1 MHAAAMNSVEE
12 AIDVA
17 VPVHTAYNQ
26 WTQFKT
32 FPRFMRTV
40 KKVEQLR
47 PNLTR
52 WVIGAGPVRHEFM
65 AEIVEQRPDSL
76 VAWRGL
82 GRQAGHRGEVSFRS
96 LAPDRTQV
104 VVRMRVESRGIKGRV
119 VDRAGAAPRVVRA
132 ELGRFKEFIEGLGQE
147 CGAWRG
153 VIHNGQVRPVEPE
166 PPRSRVAGWPV
177 G

>member
-1 MHAAAMNSVEE
+1 MRVTAVKCVEE
-12 AIDVA
+12 SIEVA

-26 WTQFKT
+26 WTQLKT
-32 FPRFMRTV
+32 FPRFMSAV
-40 KKVEQLR
+40 KQVEQLR

-52 WVIGAGPVRHEFM
+52 WVVAAGPVRHEFM
-65 AEIVEQRPDSL
+65 AEIVEQRPDTL
-76 VAWRGL
+76 IAWRGL
-82 GRQAGHRGEVSFRS
+82 DRRIGHRGEVSFRE
-96 LAPDRTQV
+96 LAPDRTEIV
-104 VVRMRVESRGIKGRV
+104 LRMRFASQGIKGRLLT
-119 VDRAGAAPRVVRA
+119 RAGASPRAVRA

-153 VIHNGQVRPVEPE
+153 TIHNGQVQPSEPS